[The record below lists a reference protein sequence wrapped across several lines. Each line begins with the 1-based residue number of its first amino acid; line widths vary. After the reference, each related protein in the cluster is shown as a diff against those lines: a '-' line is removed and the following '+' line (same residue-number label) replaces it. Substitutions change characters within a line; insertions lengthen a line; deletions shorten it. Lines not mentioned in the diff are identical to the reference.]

1 LSPSSTVQS
10 QAHFSFSASHTIL
23 PARGWGY
30 KELRA
35 ASTRTA
41 DLNWP
46 EESFIPY
53 NIMPKNYK
61 NSELPRGTTAAQILA
76 QYWSVGGGT
85 TALHVQTNRHTSK
98 YYHHS

>member
-1 LSPSSTVQS
+1 MWLSR
-10 QAHFSFSASHTIL
+10 ARDISAFHAAL
-23 PARGWGY
+23 PKSGLGEH
-30 KELRA
+30 KDLEGD
-35 ASTRTA
+35 STRTA